1 MVNKKIFVLIILIFL
16 ILPGIV
22 FAQGIIK
29 GKGDIVIKQ
38 NEEVRGDIRLGEG
51 NVTVYGRVLGN
62 IIVLK
67 GNINLKNNS
76 FVGGDTITYNGKINI
91 EEEAV
96 VLGRKIEFIRE
107 SDREINIPQIFLT
120 GQGFLLKIVIALL
133 IFLISFL
140 FNAFIK
146 KVISETN
153 TFLKKNF
160 IFILLT
166 GFLLFT
172 IFVYNIPKEALFPF
186 GKVLYLIYLLSII
199 ILVAVGIP
207 SLVNF
212 LGESFL
218 KIFKTEIEDNLIK
231 DLVLSIV
238 GTAIILVLI
247 IIPIIGNIFLG
258 VFCSISFG
266 LTLFYSLYKIF
277 KSQ

>member
-1 MVNKKIFVLIILIFL
+1 MNKKIFVLIILIFL

-120 GQGFLLKIVIALL
+120 GQGFLLKIVLALF

-153 TFLKKNF
+153 AFLKKNF

-166 GFLLFT
+166 GILLFT

-199 ILVAVGIP
+199 ILVSVGIP

-212 LGESFL
+212 LGESFS

-238 GTAIILVLI
+238 GTTIILVLI

-258 VFCSISFG
+258 VFCSTSFG

>member
-1 MVNKKIFVLIILIFL
+1 MVNRKIFVMIILIFL
-16 ILPGIV
+16 LLPGIV

-91 EEEAV
+91 EEGAV

-107 SDREINIPQIFLT
+107 SDREINIPQIFLS
-120 GQGFLLKIVIALL
+120 GQGFLFKIVIALF
-133 IFLISFL
+133 IFLISFI
-140 FNAFIK
+140 FNAFLK
-146 KVISETN
+146 KVILETN
-153 TFLKKNF
+153 AFLKKNF

-166 GFLLFT
+166 GVLLFT

-199 ILVAVGIP
+199 TLVAVGIP

-218 KIFKTEIEDNLIK
+218 KIFKVEIEDNLIK
-231 DLVLSIV
+231 DLILSLI
-238 GTAIILVLI
+238 GTSIILVLI

-258 VFCSISFG
+258 IFCSLSFG

-277 KSQ
+277 KFQ